1 LRVSALFEPELEA
14 FGAAAGGEV
23 KSFPA
28 MGYSHLR
35 IARDGAVATV
45 SVCRPDKLNALSD
58 ATLEE
63 LLDAFTGLAADE
75 AVRCAILTGG
85 EAKRPAFVAGADIAE
100 LAQQDPLAARR
111 RSRLG
116 QGVCER
122 IENLG
127 KPVIAAVNGFAL
139 GGGLELALACHIR
152 LASTDARLGLP
163 EVTLGIIPGYGGTQR
178 LPRLIGLG
186 AALELITTGRMV
198 EAEEARALGLV
209 NRVVPPGELLGA
221 AKELASKISANGPI
235 AVRLALEAALRGASA
250 PLEEGLACEQDLFGV
265 VSATADM
272 REGLKAFLEKRP
284 AQFRNA

>member
-1 LRVSALFEPELEA
+1 
-14 FGAAAGGEV
+14 
-23 KSFPA
+23 

-35 IARDGAVATV
+35 VDREGPLAIV

-58 ATLEE
+58 ATLAELALAFEE
-63 LLDAFTGLAADE
+63 LRDDGAL
-75 AVRCAILTGG
+75 RCVILTGG

-100 LAQQDPLAARR
+100 LAGQDPLAAKR
-111 RSRLG
+111 RSNLG
-116 QGVCER
+116 QGVCR
-122 IENLG
+122 LIENLG

-152 LASTDARLGLP
+152 VASTDARLGLP

-186 AALELITTGRMV
+186 AALELIASGRIV
-198 EAEEARALGLV
+198 DAEEAKVLGLV
-209 NRVVPPGELLGA
+209 NRVVAPAELLPA
-221 AKELASKISANGPI
+221 VKELAQKISANGPI
-235 AVRLALEAALRGASA
+235 AVRLALEAALFGASA
-250 PLEEGLACEQDLFGV
+250 PLEEGLAYEENLFGL

-284 AQFRNA
+284 AAFRNK